1 MENSRNLFITIAL
14 SIVILTGWQF
24 FYINPRIEA
33 QRIAQQVE
41 LDRQKASG
49 EITAPNAATTAGGT
63 VPTPTGTDAVPGQGI
78 PAASAAVS
86 REAAIAGQQRIVINT
101 PKLGGTINLQG
112 ARIDDIVL
120 KEYRVEV
127 AKTSDNIVLLHP
139 ATLPNGFFVEAGY
152 TGTPDVG
159 ALPGPD
165 TMWTSAAGATLTETT
180 PVTLTYTNNKG
191 MVFTRILSIDQN
203 YMLTIDDTVKN
214 TSANP
219 VALNAYG
226 RVTRFDKPTTPSNYI
241 LHEGLI
247 GVTDTERLKEID
259 YSQLEE
265 DKEVRPAKAKDG
277 WLGFTDK
284 YWAAAIVPPSVAPFQ
299 PRYSY
304 FEGKRP
310 LFQADYL
317 SDPVSIAANAE
328 TKFQTRIFAGA
339 KVVNVLNSYADDLK
353 IRQFG
358 LLIDWGYFWFFTQP
372 MFSLI
377 DYLYRFFGNFG
388 ISILLTT
395 VIVKAIFYPLAN
407 KSYVSMARMKV
418 VQPKIMELREKFADD
433 KVKQQQAM
441 MELYKKEKINPIA
454 GCWPVLIQIP
464 VFFALYKVLYVT
476 IDMRH
481 APFFGWIQDL
491 AAPDPTSLFNLFGLI
506 PVTLPQILAVGI
518 WPIIMGITMFV
529 QMQMNPPPP
538 DPTQAMIF
546 KWMPL
551 AFTFMLAAFPAGLVI
566 YWAWNNLLS
575 ILQQGFIMKR
585 QGAKIEL
592 WDNLKG
598 LFTRKAP
605 PETKA

>member
-33 QRIAQQVE
+33 QRLAQQIE
-41 LDRQKASG
+41 LDRKKATG
-49 EITAPNAATTAGGT
+49 EVAAPNTAPAINGA
-63 VPTPTGTDAVPGQGI
+63 VPTPAGADTVPGQSV
-78 PAASAAVS
+78 PTVSAAVS
-86 REAAIAGQQRIVINT
+86 REAAIAGQPRIIIDT

-112 ARIDDIVL
+112 ARFDDIIL
-120 KEYRVEV
+120 KDYRVEV

-139 ATLPNGFFVEAGY
+139 ATLPNGFFAETGY
-152 TGTPDVG
+152 TGTAEAG
-159 ALPGPD
+159 TLPGPD
-165 TMWTSAAGATLTETT
+165 TLWTNSGNAKLSVDA
-180 PVTLTYTNNKG
+180 PVTLTYTNDKG
-191 MVFTRILSIDQN
+191 VVFTRVISIDAN

-214 TSANP
+214 TSAAA

-247 GVTDTERLKEID
+247 GVTGEEGLQEVKYSKLEEEKEI
-259 YSQLEE
+259 
-265 DKEVRPAKAKDG
+265 RPGKSNDG
-277 WLGFTDK
+277 WLGITDK
-284 YWAAAIVPPSVAPFQ
+284 YWATAIVPPSTAPFQ
-299 PRYSY
+299 PRYSH
-304 FEGKRP
+304 FDGERP
-310 LFQADYL
+310 RFQADYL
-317 SDPVSIAANAE
+317 SDPVSITPGTE
-328 TKFQTRIFAGA
+328 TKFQTRVFAGA
-339 KVVNVLNSYADDLK
+339 KVVNVINSYGKDLG
-353 IRQFG
+353 IRQFD
-358 LLIDWGYFWFFTQP
+358 LMIDWGWFWFFTKP
-372 MFSLI
+372 MFTLI
-377 DYLYRFFGNFG
+377 DYLYRAFGNFG

-395 VIVKAIFYPLAN
+395 VIVKALFYPLAN
-407 KSYVSMARMKV
+407 KSYVSMARMKM
-418 VQPKIMELREKFADD
+418 VQPKIVELREKFADD
-433 KVKQQQAM
+433 KVKQQQGM

-506 PVTLPQILAVGI
+506 PVTLPQLLMVGV

-566 YWAWNNLLS
+566 YWAWNNTLS

-585 QGAKIEL
+585 QGARIEL
-592 WDNLKG
+592 WDNLKA
-598 LFTRKAP
+598 LFIRKAP

>member
-33 QRIAQQVE
+33 QRVAQQVE
-41 LDRQKASG
+41 LDRQKAAG
-49 EITAPNAATTAGGT
+49 ELTAPVTAPNADGT
-63 VPTPTGTDAVPGQGI
+63 VPTPAGTNTVPGQTV
-78 PAASAAVS
+78 PTATAAVS
-86 REAAIAGQQRIVINT
+86 REAAIAGQPRIVIDT

-112 ARIDDIVL
+112 ARFDDIVL
-120 KEYRVEV
+120 KDYREKVE
-127 AKTSDNIVLLHP
+127 KNSENIVLLHP
-139 ATLPNGFFVEAGY
+139 ATLPNGFFAETGY
-152 TGTPDVG
+152 TGTADSG
-159 ALPGPD
+159 TLPGPD
-165 TMWTSAAGATLTETT
+165 TLWVNTGNAKLGVDA
-180 PVTLTYTNNKG
+180 PVTLTYTNDKG
-191 MVFTRILSIDQN
+191 VAFTRVISIDAN
-203 YMLTIDDTVKN
+203 YMLTIDDSVKN
-214 TSANP
+214 ASAAA

-247 GVTDTERLKEID
+247 GVTGEEGLQEID

-265 DKEVRPAKAKDG
+265 DKEVRPGKSTDG
-277 WLGFTDK
+277 WLGITDK
-284 YWAAAIVPPSVAPFQ
+284 YWATAIIPPSVAPFQ
-299 PRYSY
+299 PRYSH
-304 FEGKRP
+304 FEGERP
-310 LFQADYL
+310 RFQADYL
-317 SDPVSIAANAE
+317 SDPVSIAPSAE
-328 TKFQTRIFAGA
+328 AKFQTRVFAGA
-339 KVVNVLNSYADDLK
+339 KVVNVINAYGKELG
-353 IRQFG
+353 IRQFD
-358 LLIDWGYFWFFTQP
+358 LMIDWGWFYFFTKP
-372 MFSLI
+372 MFTLI
-377 DYLYRFFGNFG
+377 DYLYRVFGNFG
-388 ISILLTT
+388 VAILLTT
-395 VIVKAIFYPLAN
+395 VIVKALFYPLAN

-418 VQPKIMELREKFADD
+418 VQPKIVELREKFADD

-476 IDMRH
+476 IEMRH

-506 PVTLPQILAVGI
+506 PVTLPQILMVGI

-551 AFTFMLAAFPAGLVI
+551 VFTFMLAAFPAGLVI
-566 YWAWNNLLS
+566 YWAWNNTLS

-585 QGAKIEL
+585 QGARIEL
-592 WDNLKG
+592 WDNLKA
-598 LFTRKAP
+598 LFTRNANPEGKA
-605 PETKA
+605 

>member
-33 QRIAQQVE
+33 QRIATQVE
-41 LDRQKASG
+41 LDRKKASG
-49 EITAPNAATTAGGT
+49 EVAAPVIAPNADGT
-63 VPTPTGTDAVPGQGI
+63 VPTPSGTDAVPGQTV
-78 PAASAAVS
+78 PTATAAVS
-86 REAAIAGQQRIVINT
+86 REAAIAGQPRIVIDT

-112 ARIDDIVL
+112 ARFDDIVL
-120 KEYRVEV
+120 KDYRVEV

-139 ATLPNGFFVEAGY
+139 ANLPNGFFAETGY
-152 TGTPDVG
+152 TGTADAG
-159 ALPGPD
+159 TLPGPD
-165 TMWTSAAGATLTETT
+165 TLWVNTGNATLKTDA
-180 PVTLTYTNNKG
+180 PVTLTYTNDK
-191 MVFTRILSIDQN
+191 MIAFTRVISIDAN
-203 YMLTIDDTVKN
+203 YMLTVDDSVKN
-214 TSANP
+214 SSAAA

-247 GVTDTERLKEID
+247 GVTGEEGLQEIKYSKLEDDKEI
-259 YSQLEE
+259 
-265 DKEVRPAKAKDG
+265 RPGKSTDG
-277 WLGFTDK
+277 WLGITDK
-284 YWAAAIVPPSVAPFQ
+284 YWATAIVPPSVAPFQ
-299 PRYSY
+299 PRYSH
-304 FEGKRP
+304 FDGERP
-310 LFQADYL
+310 RFQADYL
-317 SDPVSIAANAE
+317 SDPVSIAPGAE
-328 TKFQTRIFAGA
+328 TKFQTRVFAGA
-339 KVVNVLNSYADDLK
+339 KVVNVINAYGKDLG
-353 IRQFG
+353 IRQFD
-358 LLIDWGYFWFFTQP
+358 LMIDWGWFYFFTKP
-372 MFSLI
+372 MFVLI
-377 DYLYRFFGNFG
+377 DYLYRLFGNFG

-506 PVTLPQILAVGI
+506 PVTLPQFLMVGI

-585 QGAKIEL
+585 QGARIEL
-592 WDNLKG
+592 WDNLKA
-598 LFTRKAP
+598 LFTRSAK
-605 PETKA
+605 PEGKV